1 MNIVAP
7 EKIHFKIGNN
17 GAATKI
23 FRKGYFG
30 KPFKIKK
37 IGFGS
42 RLCVGKVLGIPQHPF
57 KRTVT
62 LSYLFKNK
70 YDLNFNFILNYQ
82 DKSIYTNKNKNK
94 TKKGKKNIY
103 IFGFD
108 LGFNLGPTY
117 P

>member
-1 MNIVAP
+1 M
-7 EKIHFKIGNN
+7 
-17 GAATKI
+17 
-23 FRKGYFG
+23 
-30 KPFKIKK
+30 
-37 IGFGS
+37 
-42 RLCVGKVLGIPQHPF
+42 GKVLGTPQHPF

-82 DKSIYTNKNKNK
+82 EKSIYTNKNKNK
-94 TKKGKKNIY
+94 QKRKEKNIFY
-103 IFGFD
+103 IFGLD